1 MCPVGSR
8 CPLEPSGE
16 QLRIHDL
23 HLRNINTHTG
33 SKKPSTA
40 LSKSSE
46 DPRGLWPLTAAG
58 GGRLWDLASAESGDG
73 FCLLACLSHPLW
85 LILSGSFSDTEVA
98 TEMDPL
104 T

>member
-1 MCPVGSR
+1 MAMGRIAFNPMFSLFSKGEERQDVPVGSR

-40 LSKSSE
+40 LSKSSD
-46 DPRGLWPLTAAG
+46 DPRGLWPLTAA
-58 GGRLWDLASAESGDG
+58 
-73 FCLLACLSHPLW
+73 
-85 LILSGSFSDTEVA
+85 
-98 TEMDPL
+98 
-104 T
+104 